1 MDDLL
6 TADHACAQPGG
17 ATGAPALVPA
27 GGTRPGVAAFFDVD
41 NTMVRGAALF
51 HLGVGLWRRR
61 VFTHRVIAHG
71 AWHQLR
77 FRISGAES
85 SAGVN
90 TTRDR
95 LLALLRGY
103 PVADLQVIIDEVVHG
118 IATDNVW
125 PGTVELA
132 RAHITAGEQVWL
144 VTAAP
149 VEVATTLARRLGLTG
164 ALGTVAESA
173 DGSYTGRLVGEV
185 LRGPAKAAAVAQLA
199 RLQELDLSSCSAYSD
214 SSHDVPLLG
223 MVGHPHAI
231 NPDRALRR
239 LAHARGWPVQD
250 FRRGRQAAWRAL
262 QVGAGASVLALTVAV
277 VSARAARR
285 ID

>member
-1 MDDLL
+1 MDDLPGAEL
-6 TADHACAQPGG
+6 PGSVPGG
-17 ATGAPALVPA
+17 TAPA
-27 GGTRPGVAAFFDVD
+27 GVAAFFDVD

-51 HLGVGLWRRR
+51 HLAVGLWRRR

-95 LLALLRGY
+95 LLTLLRGY
-103 PVADLQVIIDEVVHG
+103 PVADLQVIIDEVVHS

-185 LRGPAKAAAVAQLA
+185 LRGPAKAAAVADLA
-199 RLQELDLSSCSAYSD
+199 RLEGLDLARCSAYSD

-223 MVGHPHAI
+223 MVGHPYAI
-231 NPDRALRR
+231 NPDRTLRR
-239 LAHARGWPVQD
+239 LADVRGWPVRD

-262 QVGAGASVLALTVAV
+262 QVGAGGSVVALTVALI
-277 VSARAARR
+277 SAQAARR
-285 ID
+285 SN